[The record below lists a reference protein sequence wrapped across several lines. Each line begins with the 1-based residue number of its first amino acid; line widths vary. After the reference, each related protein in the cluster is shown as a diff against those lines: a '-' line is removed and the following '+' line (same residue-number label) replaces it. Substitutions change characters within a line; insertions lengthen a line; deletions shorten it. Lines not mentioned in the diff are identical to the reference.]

1 MISPPLAFLVIARFY
16 HIYLVSSPLVSSF
29 ETSACRQ
36 RNAYSGDFF
45 SAVRVSS
52 GFSLNMV
59 GTGPGEKA
67 FFINNFPLCIY
78 CLANI
83 I

>member
-1 MISPPLAFLVIARFY
+1 MAFCAIAKFY

>member
-1 MISPPLAFLVIARFY
+1 MILPPMAFLAIARFY

-59 GTGPGEKA
+59 GTGPGGKTLKKKK
-67 FFINNFPLCIY
+67 FSSVFILFG
-78 CLANI
+78 
-83 I
+83 

>member
-1 MISPPLAFLVIARFY
+1 MAFCAIARFY

-59 GTGPGEKA
+59 GTGPGGKR
-67 FFINNFPLCIY
+67 FFLSNFPFCVI
-78 CLANI
+78 
-83 I
+83 

>member
-1 MISPPLAFLVIARFY
+1 MFRVIARFY

-36 RNAYSGDFF
+36 RNGDFF

-52 GFSLNMV
+52 GFSLNKV
-59 GTGPGEKA
+59 GTGPGEKS
-67 FFINNFPLCIY
+67 FF
-78 CLANI
+78 
-83 I
+83 

>member
-1 MISPPLAFLVIARFY
+1 MILHHMAFRAIARFY

-67 FFINNFPLCIY
+67 FFKNNRKKGMKI
-78 CLANI
+78 
-83 I
+83 